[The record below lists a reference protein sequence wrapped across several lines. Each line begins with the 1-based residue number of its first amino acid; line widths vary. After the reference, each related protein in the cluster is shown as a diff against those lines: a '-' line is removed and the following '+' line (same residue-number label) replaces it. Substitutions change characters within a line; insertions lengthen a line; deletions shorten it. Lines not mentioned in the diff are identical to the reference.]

1 MTTDVRE
8 AHLPALDEHPRR
20 EIGNE
25 LQATLIELIDLSL
38 IGKQLHRNIFGRPFP
53 SLHEQLDELVD
64 TWRDLADTVA
74 ARAVALGI
82 APAGQA
88 GTVNVN
94 SGIRPVAAGALDTDT
109 ATRELVIRLAVIAS
123 DPNSHEPL
131 R

>member
-8 AHLPALDEHPRR
+8 AHLPPLDEHPRR
-20 EIGNE
+20 ESGNE

-38 IGKQLHRNIFGRPFP
+38 IGEQLHWNIFGRPFP

-74 ARAVALGI
+74 ERAVALGI
-82 APAGQA
+82 APDGQA

-94 SGIRPVAAGALDTDT
+94 SDIRPVAAGALDTDT
-109 ATRELVIRLAVIAS
+109 ATRELVTRLALIAERS
-123 DPNSHEPL
+123 EL
-131 R
+131 A